1 MRHASFVLSD
11 PESSFTQSFFAAGV
25 FIVGSASGK
34 AEDAGQAALHSLS
47 PANGLCIVEV
57 MAAAR
62 RTRVITSEM
71 QWGPR
76 ASWLCMAAAESL
88 IFGGARGPAK
98 ALKESKSPKELKE
111 LKDPTMLEEPKVFEN
126 PQERKELKEPNVL

>member
-1 MRHASFVLSD
+1 MRHSSSVLSD

-47 PANGLCIVEV
+47 SADGLCIFEV

-62 RTRVITSEM
+62 RTRAFISE
-71 QWGPR
+71 
-76 ASWLCMAAAESL
+76 
-88 IFGGARGPAK
+88 
-98 ALKESKSPKELKE
+98 
-111 LKDPTMLEEPKVFEN
+111 TH
-126 PQERKELKEPNVL
+126 